1 MAANCLRQ
9 GCYGVLDPYLY
20 SVYLIIAYAIPS
32 ISPNIPWIS
41 RVPPR
46 KGNGDLSVVCAHL
59 DQAMP
64 GFPIMRLS
72 SPSCPKW

>member
-1 MAANCLRQ
+1 MVANHLWQ
-9 GCYGVLDPYLY
+9 GRYGVCDPYVY
-20 SVYLIIAYAIPS
+20 SVDRIIAYAIPS

-41 RVPPR
+41 WVPPQE
-46 KGNGDLSVVCAHL
+46 GNGDLSVVCAHL